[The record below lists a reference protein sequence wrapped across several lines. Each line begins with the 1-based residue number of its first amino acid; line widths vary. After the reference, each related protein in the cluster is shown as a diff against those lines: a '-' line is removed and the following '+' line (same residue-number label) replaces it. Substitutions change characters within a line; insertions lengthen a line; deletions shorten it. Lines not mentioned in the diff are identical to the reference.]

1 MVGPTFY
8 SKNMQY
14 NSLYTQISNEPQR
27 CLMSLYFTLTKK
39 HVMILGHSSHSIK
52 SCQIF
57 SKSIKEIIL
66 VWTVFFS
73 QVLGI
78 LSWVPH

>member
-27 CLMSLYFTLTKK
+27 GICSDVSLF
-39 HVMILGHSSHSIK
+39 HSYQETCNDSGT
-52 SCQIF
+52 Q
-57 SKSIKEIIL
+57 
-66 VWTVFFS
+66 
-73 QVLGI
+73 
-78 LSWVPH
+78 